1 MEPKPLP
8 AIEFNHII
16 KYFTGSGQQRA
27 VLNGITAK
35 VSPGK
40 ITTLVGPSGS
50 GKSTLLSLCNLLMT
64 PDEGKSVS
72 SANLY
77 RSGRS

>member
-16 KYFTGSGQQRA
+16 KYFTGSGQQRT

-35 VSPGK
+35 VSPAKSPRWSVHRG
-40 ITTLVGPSGS
+40 LVKARCFHCATS
-50 GKSTLLSLCNLLMT
+50 
-64 PDEGKSVS
+64 
-72 SANLY
+72 
-77 RSGRS
+77 